1 MKSLIFLFLIA
12 FIVSCDRR
20 SAERLHPDHGVEKSL
35 HALLEQREYF
45 DLRDILLKYPE
56 SVPSVKYH
64 YFSAFLQNAFN
75 QSALSI
81 ETINDLMKTE
91 HKLPDSLVAELLMIQ
106 RDNYVKIFNYKNA
119 AETGKQIIEQ
129 FGNLLD
135 ERTIDDLRNN
145 NRIYEGLTESPSQRT
160 LLKQNANINWKRDK
174 VGLMTIPVATGE
186 ASDDFIFDT
195 RAGISVIMK
204 SYADKLKLRMLGVR
218 FLEGSGTT
226 GKTFESELG
235 IADSLSIGD
244 IKVYNVVFQ
253 VLDDEILSF
262 PSMDYSMKG
271 IIGFPVIV
279 QWRHFQINQSG
290 TITILDEPDI
300 PLLQN
305 IAFEESA
312 VVLHARGDEDTLSFY
327 LDSGANHS
335 QLFANYFLKKGSEI
349 RQVARIDTIEV
360 GGVGGMDRKEVYSLP
375 TFTIQIGDKTAE
387 LKDLQVLTKP
397 TYPGQK
403 YYGNL
408 GQDVLAGFTQITFDF
423 DRMSLSVK

>member
-20 SAERLHPDHGVEKSL
+20 SAERFLPDHDAEKTL
-35 HALLEQREYF
+35 HALLEKREYF
-45 DLRDILLKYPE
+45 DLRDFLMKYPR
-56 SVPSVKYH
+56 SVPSTKYH

-91 HKLPDSLVAELLMIQ
+91 HELPDSLVAELLMVQ
-106 RDNYVKIFNYKNA
+106 RDNYVKTFNYKNA

-174 VGLMTIPVATGE
+174 VGLMTIPVATDE
-186 ASDDFIFDT
+186 ASHDFIFDT

-204 SYADKLKLRMLGVR
+204 TYANKLKLRMLGVR
-218 FLEGSGTT
+218 FREGSGTT

-235 IADSLSIGD
+235 IADSLMIGD
-244 IKVYNVVFQ
+244 IKVFNVVFQ

-279 QWRHFQINQSG
+279 QWQHFQINQSG
-290 TITILDEPDI
+290 TITILDEPDTSSF
-300 PLLQN
+300 QN

-312 VVLHARGDEDTLSFY
+312 VVLHARGDDDTLSFY

-335 QLFANYFLKKGSEI
+335 QLFANYFLKRNSKI

-360 GGVGGMDRKEVYSLP
+360 GGVGGIDRKEVYSLP
-375 TFTIQIGDKTAE
+375 TFTIQIGDKTAA

-408 GQDVLAGFTQITFDF
+408 GQDVLADFAQITLDF